1 MVVMMMMTTVQSS
14 SSVSPLSSD
23 HIPPW
28 TPPMPSLQAS
38 LHHPEIIIKTIIVI
52 VAIII
57 IAAVIIVVDFIIIIT
72 RPKPAY
78 GRNGLAGGSFRPIW
92 PNLLVYQGSRGG
104 EGSNSV
110 LK

>member
-1 MVVMMMMTTVQSS
+1 MILVFTRKKIIKMVVMMMMTTVQSS

-23 HIPPW
+23 RIPPW

-38 LHHPEIIIKTIIVI
+38 LRHPEIIIETIIVI

-72 RPKPAY
+72 RPKLAY
-78 GRNGLAGGSFRPIW
+78 GRHGLAGSWG
-92 PNLLVYQGSRGG
+92 QM
-104 EGSNSV
+104 
-110 LK
+110 K